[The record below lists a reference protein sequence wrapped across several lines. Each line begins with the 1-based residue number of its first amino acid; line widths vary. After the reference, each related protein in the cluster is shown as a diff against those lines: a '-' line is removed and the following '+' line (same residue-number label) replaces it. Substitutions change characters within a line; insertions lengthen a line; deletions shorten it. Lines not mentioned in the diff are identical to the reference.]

1 MNFLK
6 KLTAQKVNLVYDSET
21 KEFLGVLDKGETLKD
36 FICDFFNNDE
46 NTQEH
51 FFMWKSVHCEDYTNE
66 KAFIAYYNEVLKPR
80 FVINTI
86 CVAKE

>member
-1 MNFLK
+1 M
-6 KLTAQKVNLVYDSET
+6 
-21 KEFLGVLDKGETLKD
+21 
-36 FICDFFNNDE
+36 NNDE

-51 FFMWKSVHCEDYTNE
+51 FFMWKGVHCEDYTNE